1 MSSIRDIRITIPR
14 IKNTVETCGGIHS
27 SPYGE
32 CSIRIHANRDWEV
45 IGEYCNNRLCAIKL
59 RRTSNEEMRE

>member
-1 MSSIRDIRITIPR
+1 MVNIRDIWVTIP
-14 IKNTVETCGGIHS
+14 KTKDSVERCGGANP

-32 CSIRIHANRDWEV
+32 CGIRIHANRDWVV

-59 RRTSNEEMRE
+59 RRNSNEEIRE